1 MNPPNAYRCSQP
13 WLLLQSVDNEHDIF
27 IDLAQV
33 FRDETLARYDDI
45 ARHAAAGAWRDM
57 AMEAHSLK
65 GTVGTVG
72 AAELMALL
80 VEIEQAGVR
89 RHMPC
94 NAEQL
99 ARLSDLLAQVR
110 DDMDDF
116 LRTL

>member
-13 WLLLQSVDNEHDIF
+13 WLLLQSVDNERHIF

-33 FRDETLARYDDI
+33 FRHETLARYDDI
-45 ARHAAAGAWRDM
+45 ARHAAAGACREM

-65 GTVGTVG
+65 GTIGTVG

-80 VEIEQAGVR
+80 VDIEQGGIR
-89 RHMPC
+89 RAMPC
-94 NAEQL
+94 SAEQL
-99 ARLSDLLAQVR
+99 ARLARLLAQVR

>member
-1 MNPPNAYRCSQP
+1 MSTPHAYRCSQP
-13 WLLLQSVDNEHDIF
+13 WLLLQSVDNERDIF
-27 IDLAQV
+27 IDLAQL
-33 FRDETLARYDDI
+33 FRHETLARYDDI
-45 ARHAAAGAWRDM
+45 ARHAAAGACCDM

-80 VEIEQAGVR
+80 VDIEQGGIKRA
-89 RHMPC
+89 MPC

-99 ARLSDLLAQVR
+99 ARLANLLAQVR

>member
-1 MNPPNAYRCSQP
+1 MNPSNAYRCSQP